1 MKKLVNLMI
10 ISFVLL
16 GLTSCRKWVLE
27 YKIEKTA
34 QEINL
39 NAINLSKDKISEEEY
54 VKNTDSLVIIYNSLC
69 YNYNSFCPNHKYTR
83 YKIDSTEIK

>member
-1 MKKLVNLMI
+1 MKKLVNLII
-10 ISFVLL
+10 ISSILL
-16 GLTSCRKWVLE
+16 GLTNCRKWVLE

-54 VKNTDSLVIIYNSLC
+54 VKNTDSLVLNYDKLC
-69 YNYNSFCPNHKYTR
+69 CDYNSFYPNHEYTR
-83 YKIDSTEIK
+83 YEMDSTEIK